1 MITDEVD
8 GVVRTVDDVDDA
20 IRHAGLLQQVDENHA
35 GCRVPLR
42 GLHDVGVA
50 ADGADREHPG
60 RVPIFSMPQLTP
72 KKDNKQAF
80 FNVKI
85 TANHCCQQQIS
96 MGVSCEAQF
105 LCESIDCTK

>member
-20 IRHAGLLQQVDENHA
+20 IGHAGLLQQVDENHA

-85 TANHCCQQQIS
+85 TAKLGS
-96 MGVSCEAQF
+96 
-105 LCESIDCTK
+105 